1 MVSLKLSSKCWMEAT
16 EQASEH
22 WWQFSMGL
30 GCAGHVLCQ
39 APQLITSS
47 VKMSK
52 CLWWHYLGVCSSPK
66 SLVLPLHWWSVISV
80 SKIKENPSW
89 IPLLPWIFHFVT
101 RTQKKLL
108 YPWWTRTDSQISL
121 KKYLCFFSSLEE
133 LLQMGNVRERDT
145 FLMMSIT
152 IYVSLCTEQCINSP
166 LTNG

>member
-121 KKYLCFFSSLEE
+121 KKYLCFFSSLDCCKWA
-133 LLQMGNVRERDT
+133 MWGRGTR
-145 FLMMSIT
+145 SSWW
-152 IYVSLCTEQCINSP
+152 VSRSTYRSVQSSV
-166 LTNG
+166 LTAR